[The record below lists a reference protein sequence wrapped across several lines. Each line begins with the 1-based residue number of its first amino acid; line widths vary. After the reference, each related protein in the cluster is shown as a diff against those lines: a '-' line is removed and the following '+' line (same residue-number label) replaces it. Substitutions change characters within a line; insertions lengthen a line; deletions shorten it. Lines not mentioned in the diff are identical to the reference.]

1 MASTKA
7 VKQRIKSVKNTA
19 QITKAMEVVSA
30 TKMRRAQEFAL
41 RARPYA
47 VASLE
52 LLFNLLE
59 RSNAVPD
66 LLRPRA
72 VKRTAILIIASDK
85 GLAGAF
91 NSNVI
96 KKAEALI
103 AQRQREEKK
112 ITVVTVGKRIKDYAE
127 RRGLDVGQHFWGF
140 GDYSA
145 PEDTSPVADFLIA
158 GFLDASFDEVV
169 AVYTHFR
176 TTLQQETIVK
186 KILPADAASLEV
198 AIKSIV
204 PEHGRFSDTRDPAP
218 HEKYNFEYAFEP
230 SAREILDVVIPQLIR
245 IQMHHLLLE
254 SNASEHSARMVAM
267 KSASDNA
274 KDLIGTLTLAFN
286 KARQASITQELTEIT
301 SGREA
306 LEGE

>member
-30 TKMRRAQEFAL
+30 TKMRKSQEFAL

-59 RSNAVPD
+59 RSPVLPD
-66 LLRPRA
+66 LLTPR
-72 VKRTAILIIASDK
+72 VVEHTAILIIASDK

-91 NSNVI
+91 NSNVV

-103 AQRQREEKK
+103 QQNQKDGKK
-112 ITVVTVGKRIKDYAE
+112 TTVVTVGKKVKDYAE
-127 RRGLDVGQHFWGF
+127 RRGLDIAKSFWGF
-140 GDYSA
+140 GDYSM
-145 PEDTSPVADFLIA
+145 PEETSPVADFLVNEFINK
-158 GFLDASFDEVV
+158 SFDEVV

-176 TTLQQETIVK
+176 TTLQQETVVK
-186 KILPADAASLEV
+186 KILPADAASLEY

-218 HEKYNFEYAFEP
+218 HEKYNFEYGFEP
-230 SAREILDVVIPQLIR
+230 SAKEILDVVIPQLIR

-306 LEGE
+306 LENE